1 MTNRMTGPK
10 MSKSFIDMIRRVD
23 LPLLALV
30 GAISFLGI
38 FNLYS
43 FAGSAYGSS
52 VHVTQS
58 IWFLLGVVVMV
69 ITALPDYR
77 VFERWSYFLFGVVV
91 FLLMMVLLFGTEL
104 NGSYRWLNFGFF
116 MMQPSELLK
125 LGVILFTSR
134 YLHDR
139 AFESG
144 LTLRDLGVPFL
155 VVGASVT
162 LVLKQPDLGTSLVI
176 LAIFGSI
183 LLFQGLRMSTLM
195 MLLVIGL
202 VSVPVVWNF
211 GMHDYQ
217 KTRVVSFL
225 NLDEDTR
232 GSSWQV
238 RQSIIA
244 FGSGQTWGKGGE
256 STQIDQGFVPEY
268 ENDFVAANWGE
279 RRGFMGMVGLIGL
292 YFALIL
298 WALRIS
304 VSARD
309 RFGALV
315 ALGVAAMI
323 FWHVFINLGMVTGVL
338 PVVGL
343 TLPFLSAGGSSL
355 LTTMAGIG
363 LLLNISMRR

>member
-1 MTNRMTGPK
+1 MNKGLLEKLRR
-10 MSKSFIDMIRRVD
+10 IDV
-23 LPLLALV
+23 PLLSLV
-30 GAISFLGI
+30 GLISALGI
-38 FNLYS
+38 LNLYS
-43 FAGSAYGSS
+43 FAGAAYGAP
-52 VHVTQS
+52 VHITQS
-58 IWFLLGVVVMV
+58 IWFVLGLGVMAL
-69 ITALPDYR
+69 TALLDYR
-77 VFERWSYFLFGVVV
+77 VYERWSYALFGSVVV
-91 FLLMMVLLFGTEL
+91 LLVLVLLVGTEL
-104 NGSYRWLNFGFF
+104 NGSYRWLDLGFF

-125 LGVILFTSR
+125 LGVILFTAK

-139 AFESG
+139 DFDGPLSM
-144 LTLRDLGVPFL
+144 RDLIVPFG
-155 VVGASVT
+155 VVGASVA

-183 LLFQGLRMSTLM
+183 LLFQGIRMPTLTV
-195 MLLVIGL
+195 LFVVALI
-202 VSVPVVWNF
+202 SVPVVWNF

-225 NLDEDTR
+225 NLDEDTQ

-244 FGSGQTWGKGGE
+244 FGSGRILGKGGE
-256 STQIDQGFVPEY
+256 STQIEQGFVPEY

-279 RRGFMGMVGLIGL
+279 RYGFLGMVGLVGL

-304 VSARD
+304 ATARD

-315 ALGVAAMI
+315 SIGVAAMI
-323 FWHVFINLGMVTGVL
+323 FWHVVVNLGMVTGLL

-355 LTTMAGIG
+355 LTTMVGIG
-363 LLLNISMRR
+363 LLLNISMRK